1 MKIKTPVKV
10 MNFHALLRIDAARRA
25 SERYIRMESEVSK
38 IIDLVINNRNFILD
52 KHTLRVDESMPPLN
66 IYIGSDYAFC
76 GSMNALVSGA
86 MKEDEEGDRIII
98 GKKLR
103 RPQDGVLLFMERDE
117 LDLRYED
124 VEAVLDDSVRNLR
137 HSEIYIVY
145 NHYYYSGRIGLRRKK
160 VYPIVLGAEA
170 ENLYTEDFSLEG
182 DVDDL
187 LASLSTAYLSYELKI
202 AATNSYAAENI
213 MRHNATTESLK
224 KIDERMAEEQR
235 VVNKDKKM
243 KAFAKVLDGYTKK
256 LFFAG
261 AFAKGAGKESGGGNL
276 R

>member
-52 KHTLRVDESMPPLN
+52 KHTLKADESMPPLN

-76 GSMNALVSGA
+76 GSMNALVNGA
-86 MKEDEEGDRIII
+86 MREDEEGDRLII

-103 RPQDGVLLFMERDE
+103 RPEEGLLLAMGRDE
-117 LDLRYED
+117 LDARYGD
-124 VEAVLDDSVRNLR
+124 VEAILDGSVRGLL
-137 HSEIYIVY
+137 HSEISVVY

-160 VYPIVLGAEA
+160 IYPIVLGAEA

-182 DVDDL
+182 DVNDL
-187 LASLSTAYLSYELKI
+187 LASLSAAYLSYELKI

-224 KIDERMAEEQR
+224 KIDEKEAKDMLIR
-235 VVNKDKKM
+235 NKEKKQ

-256 LFFAG
+256 LFFEG
-261 AFAKGAGKESGGGNL
+261 AFSTGAGKETRGGTGL
-276 R
+276 

>member
-1 MKIKTPVKV
+1 MKIKTIVKV
-10 MNFHALLRIDAARRA
+10 MNFHALLHIDAARRA

-38 IIDLVINNRNFILD
+38 IIDLVINNRNFLLD
-52 KHTLRVDESMPPLN
+52 KHTLKVDESMPPLN

-76 GSMNALVSGA
+76 GSMNALVNGA
-86 MKEDEEGDRIII
+86 MREDEEGDKLII

-103 RPQDGVLLFMERDE
+103 RPESGVLLAINRD
-117 LDLRYED
+117 DLEEEYWKIE
-124 VEAVLDDSVRNLR
+124 EILEKSVRELR

-160 VYPIVLGAEA
+160 IYPIVLAAEA

-182 DVDDL
+182 DVNDL
-187 LASLSTAYLSYELKI
+187 LVSLSSAYLSYELKI
-202 AATNSYAAENI
+202 ASTNSFAAENI

-224 KIDERMAEEQR
+224 KIDERMEE
-235 VVNKDKKM
+235 NKRLENKLKNR
-243 KAFAKVLDGYTKK
+243 ASFAKVLDSYTKK
-256 LFFAG
+256 RFFA
-261 AFAKGAGKESGGGNL
+261 A

>member
-38 IIDLVINNRNFILD
+38 IIDLVINNRNFVLD
-52 KHTLRVDESMPPLN
+52 KHTLKTDESMPPLN

-76 GSMNALVSGA
+76 GNMNALVNGA
-86 MKEDEEGDRIII
+86 MREDGEGDRIII

-103 RPQDGVLLFMERDE
+103 RPEGGVLLAMDRDE
-117 LDLRYED
+117 LDGRYGDTEAIFERGVRELRY
-124 VEAVLDDSVRNLR
+124 
-137 HSEIYIVY
+137 SEISVVY

-160 VYPIVLGAEA
+160 IYPIVLGAEA
-170 ENLYTEDFSLEG
+170 ENLYTEDFALEG
-182 DVDDL
+182 DANDL
-187 LASLSTAYLSYELKI
+187 LASLSAAYLSYELKI

-224 KIDERMAEEQR
+224 KIDEREAKER
-235 VVNKDKKM
+235 RAKNKAKKQ

-256 LFFAG
+256 IFFEG
-261 AFAKGAGKESGGGNL
+261 AFAENRNAETGGGTEL
-276 R
+276 

>member
-52 KHTLRVDESMPPLN
+52 KHTLKADESMPPLN

-76 GSMNALVSGA
+76 GSMNALVNGA
-86 MKEDEEGDRIII
+86 AREDEAGDKIII

-103 RPQDGVLLFMERDE
+103 RPEEGVLLAMDRDE
-117 LDLRYED
+117 FDERYGD
-124 VEAVLDDSVRNLR
+124 VEAILAGSVRGLR
-137 HSEIYIVY
+137 HSEISVVY

-160 VYPIVLGAEA
+160 IYPIVLGAEA

-182 DVDDL
+182 DVNDL
-187 LASLSTAYLSYELKI
+187 LASLSAAYLGYELKI

-224 KIDERMAEEQR
+224 KIDEKEAKDMLER
-235 VVNKDKKM
+235 NKEKKQ

-256 LFFAG
+256 LFFEG
-261 AFAKGAGKESGGGNL
+261 AFSGGAGKEARGGTEH
-276 R
+276 

>member
-52 KHTLRVDESMPPLN
+52 KHTLKADESMPPLN

-76 GSMNALVSGA
+76 GSMNALVNGA
-86 MKEDEEGDRIII
+86 MREDGEGDKIVI

-103 RPQDGVLLFMERDE
+103 RPAGGVLLAMDRDE
-117 LDLRYED
+117 LDARYGD
-124 VEAVLDDSVRNLR
+124 VEAVLDAGVRGLL

-160 VYPIVLGAEA
+160 IYPIVLGAEA

-182 DVDDL
+182 DVNDL

-224 KIDERMAEEQR
+224 KIDEKAAKDRRAE
-235 VVNKDKKM
+235 NKTKRRKS
-243 KAFAKVLDGYTKK
+243 FSKVLDGYTKK
-256 LFFAG
+256 IFFEG
-261 AFAKGAGKESGGGNL
+261 AFAGSGGTEAKGGTE